1 MKGHLDV
8 LIRAGLG
15 LKHFWHV
22 KLGVLC
28 QFPSMQHLFGSTDLH
43 RSSGFSEIFTKLPVG
58 MGKTSKSQGGSVCLL
73 KEKIPFSS
81 REESRES
88 NRIWRWATEWLCQE
102 SCSAEWNLSLARHAV
117 HMCAHW
123 EGKGYTWWPKEIVLT
138 PGSLQPYNLAVHS
151 PLTHNREK
159 VVFPFSLHSKEGFES
174 IRSLWNQKLLF
185 ITVKAAN
192 MGDFRLGYHWL

>member
-1 MKGHLDV
+1 MWSWVSYVSFRPCSIYLDPR
-8 LIRAGLG
+8 ICIGALG
-15 LKHFWHV
+15 SLRYLQNYQWAWERQANHRED
-22 KLGVLC
+22 LC
-28 QFPSMQHLFGSTDLH
+28 VSWKRKFLS
-43 RSSGFSEIFTKLPVG
+43 
-58 MGKTSKSQGGSVCLL
+58 SQG
-73 KEKIPFSS
+73 KNP
-81 REESRES
+81 ES

-138 PGSLQPYNLAVHS
+138 PGSVQPYNLAVHS